1 MQTLSRGTIAAL
13 LSLALAFLLFPAAV
27 FSAEFTMKCGTPGAA
42 TDPLTKQ
49 VEWGL
54 KEIEKRSNGRI
65 TGRVF
70 PASQLGGNIQ
80 MIEQLQLGTLECTN
94 GAVAFL
100 SGAYPPVTIF
110 DLPFVFP
117 DDPEV
122 MRKVLKEG
130 KSARWLL
137 DDMQR
142 VGLKGLAFHTSGYK
156 QFTTNKPV
164 RKLEDMRGIKFR
176 SMTSPILLEQF
187 KSLGANAVPVA
198 FAETYSALQTGVA
211 EGQENPYWATHKMKF
226 FEVQK
231 YLIQTNHG
239 VIISH
244 VLASKKWWDRLPAD
258 LGKIVR
264 EVFVDAEEVFWNE
277 SMKADEEAIQV
288 MKKAG
293 LQFIK
298 LAPEERARFR
308 KATEGVKNVYIN
320 RIEKGKM
327 LLDMLEADIA
337 SFAKQGK

>member
-1 MQTLSRGTIAAL
+1 MWRILWKIAL
-13 LSLALAFLLFPAAV
+13 VLVSLSLLVGFGPAA
-27 FSAEFTMKCGTPGAA
+27 SYGAEFTMKCGTPGAA
-42 TDPLTKQ
+42 DDATSTQ
-49 VEWGL
+49 AAWSM
-54 KEIEKRSNGRI
+54 KEIEKRTNGRV
-65 TGRVF
+65 TGKLF
-70 PASQLGGNIQ
+70 PASQLGPNIQ
-80 MIEQLQLGTLECTN
+80 MIEQLQLGTLECTS

-117 DDPEV
+117 DNPEV

-142 VGLKGLAFHTSGYK
+142 MGLKGLAFHTTGYK

-164 RKLEDMRGIKFR
+164 RKLEEMAGIKFR
-176 SMTSPILLEQF
+176 TMASPILLEQF
-187 KSLGANAVPVA
+187 KSLGSNAVPIA

-211 EGQENPYWATHKMKF
+211 EGQENPYWAIHKMKF

-231 YLIQTNHG
+231 YLIESDHG
-239 VIISH
+239 VIVIYDL
-244 VLASKKWWDRLPAD
+244 VSKKWWDRLPAD
-258 LGKIVR
+258 LQKIIQ
-264 EVFVDAEEVFWNE
+264 EVFIEAEKVTWAE
-277 SMKADEEAIQV
+277 SKKTDEEAIQI

-298 LAPEERARFR
+298 ISPEERARFR
-308 KATEGVKNVYIN
+308 KATAGVKNVYVN

-327 LLDMLEADIA
+327 LVDLLEADIA
-337 SFAKQGK
+337 KFSKM

>member
-1 MQTLSRGTIAAL
+1 MWRMLWKSAL
-13 LSLALAFLLFPAAV
+13 VLASVSILVGAGPAAV

-54 KEIEKRSNGRI
+54 KEIEKRSTGRI
-65 TGRVF
+65 TGKVF

-117 DDPEV
+117 ENPEV
-122 MRKVLKEG
+122 TRKVVKEG
-130 KSARWLL
+130 KTAQWLL
-137 DDMQR
+137 DDMGR
-142 VGLKGLAFHTSGYK
+142 VGLQGLAFHASSYK

-164 RKLEDMRGIKFR
+164 RKLDDMSGIKFR
-176 SMTSPILLEQF
+176 TMASPILLEQF
-187 KSLGANAVPVA
+187 KSLGANAVPIA

-231 YLIQTNHG
+231 YLIESNHG
-239 VIISH
+239 VTVTH

-258 LGKIVR
+258 LRKIVR
-264 EVFVDAEEVFWNE
+264 EVFREAEEVYWQENQ
-277 SMKADEEAIQV
+277 KADEEAIKI
-288 MKKAG
+288 MKAAG

-298 LAPEERARFR
+298 LAPEERLRFR
-308 KATEGVKNVYIN
+308 KATEKVKNVYIN

-327 LLDMLEADIA
+327 LVDMLEADIA
-337 SFAKQGK
+337 AFSK